1 MLERMRRLVQRGYP
15 GFSLIEVLVALTLL
29 AVVMLVLTK
38 AFLTIIATTSRGGNQ
53 TVATGLAMKKLDEI
67 RARVEAQPDRGTWRG
82 RFCDIAQ
89 DPPIAT
95 DPPVPFTEN
104 GAYRYRVRLNQE
116 AVRAAPL
123 QEALLLPDY
132 GIERGTIPPWNA
144 APDYNPDCA
153 EDNNTEDR
161 LRWVTVEVFYRSGT
175 QPIVKMATAII
186 RGAYHRGGP

>member
-1 MLERMRRLVQRGYP
+1 MERMRRLVQRGYS

-29 AVVMLVLTK
+29 AIVMLVLTR
-38 AFLTIIATTSRGGNQ
+38 AFLTIIMVTSRGGNQ

-67 RARVEAQPDRGTWRG
+67 RARVEAQPDQLTWRSN
-82 RFCDIAQ
+82 FCSIAQ

-95 DPPVPFTEN
+95 DPPVPFPEN

-116 AVRAAPL
+116 AVRAQGG

-132 GIERGTIPPWNA
+132 GIERGTIPPWTA
-144 APDYNPDCA
+144 APNYSPDCA
-153 EDNNTEDR
+153 GDNNTEDR

-175 QPIVKMATAII
+175 QPIVRMATAII
-186 RGAYHRGGP
+186 RGAYHR